1 MGKKSTVTIIIILV
15 ALSLIVIAIRV
26 FDKRMEIIEKKMNSS
41 TNFFDP
47 KNFDS
52 HLKKTCLFI
61 FKTINLS
68 L

>member
-26 FDKRMEIIEKKMNSS
+26 FDKRMEIIEQKMNSS

-47 KNFDS
+47 TNLDS
-52 HLKKTCLFI
+52 HLKKTYLFI
-61 FKTINLS
+61 F
-68 L
+68 

>member
-26 FDKRMEIIEKKMNSS
+26 FDKRMEIIEQKMNST

-47 KNFDS
+47 EKLRFS
-52 HLKKTCLFI
+52 
-61 FKTINLS
+61 S
-68 L
+68 

>member
-1 MGKKSTVTIIIILV
+1 MGKKSTVTIIIILL

-26 FDKRMEIIEKKMNSS
+26 FDKRMEIIEQKMNST

-47 KNFDS
+47 KNFNLI
-52 HLKKTCLFI
+52 LKKHAYSF